1 MTDRPAS
8 RVLVLGNATVDL
20 IQRVPALPRPGETVL
35 ATGLTRCAGGKG
47 LNQAVACAR
56 TGAQVTLAAPV
67 GDDADGAG
75 LRAAIAGEPGL
86 TTRWLPRDVPTDL
99 SSIVVARDGEN
110 MIVSSAAAARSLAP
124 DEAQAIAG
132 DLNAHDILL
141 LQGNLGALTTLR
153 AAMTG
158 QARGARVMLNTAP
171 IDWDMAP
178 VLRHVDV
185 VIANEV
191 EADTICG
198 TRATDE
204 EARVAALR
212 ACGPPVAIVTLG
224 KGGAIMAMAGRI
236 ARIPAP
242 QVEVVDTA
250 GAGDVTVGTFAGLL
264 AQGVSLESALAT
276 AVAAA
281 SLSVTRAGTTPAFPT
296 AGELQALHAA
306 ASGSGL
312 SPFSA

>member
-1 MTDRPAS
+1 VTDRPAS
-8 RVLVLGNATVDL
+8 RVLVLGNATVDM

-35 ATGLTRCAGGKG
+35 ATSLKRCAGGKG

-56 TGAQVTLAAPV
+56 TGTQVALVAPV
-67 GDDADGAG
+67 GDDADAAC

-86 TTRWLPRDVPTDL
+86 TTRWLVRAVPTDL

-132 DLNAHDILL
+132 GLEPGDILL
-141 LQGNLGALTTLR
+141 LQGNLGALATLR

-158 QARGARVMLNTAP
+158 QARGARVILNTAP

-178 VLRHVDV
+178 VLAHVDV
-185 VIANEV
+185 VIANQV
-191 EADTICG
+191 EADTILG
-198 TRATDE
+198 TQARDE
-204 EARVAALR
+204 EARVKALR
-212 ACGPPVAIVTLG
+212 ACGPPVAIITLG
-224 KGGAIMAMAGRI
+224 AGGAIMATAGHL
-236 ARIPAP
+236 ARVPAP

-250 GAGDVTVGTFAGLL
+250 GAGDVTVGTFVGLISR
-264 AQGVSLESALAT
+264 GVALEKALAT

-281 SLSVTRAGTTPAFPT
+281 SLSVTRPGTTPAFPT
-296 AGELQALHAA
+296 AAELQALLLH
-306 ASGSGL
+306 
-312 SPFSA
+312 P